1 MRRLIHK
8 AYSYKFIRYSLGW
21 GIAALLDLLLLYI
34 WTDKLGLY
42 YLYSAI
48 FAFIISITF
57 AYFFQKYITFRNYSK
72 KHLLQWSL
80 FLAFQLIGQTI
91 YMSLLRVGVDVLHI
105 HYMFVAIIAKWIVF
119 LRNYISNHYFNFK
132 Q

>member
-1 MRRLIHK
+1 MRKLIVK
-8 AYSYKFIRYSLGW
+8 LYSYKFIRYSLGW
-21 GIAALLDLLLLYI
+21 GFAAFFDLLLLYI
-34 WTDKLGLY
+34 FTDIFGLY

-48 FAFIISITF
+48 FAFVFSVTF

-80 FLAFQLIGQTI
+80 FLIFQLVGQWL
-91 YMSLLRVGVDVLHI
+91 YMFMLWLGVDAVHA
-105 HYMFVAIIAKWIVF
+105 HYMLVAIVAKWIVF

>member
-1 MRRLIHK
+1 MRKLIYK
-8 AYSYKFIRYSLGW
+8 IYSYKFIRYSLGW
-21 GIAALLDLLLLYI
+21 WIAALLDLLLLYI
-34 WTDKLGLY
+34 GTDKLGLY

-48 FAFIISITF
+48 FAFVISVTF

-72 KHLLQWSL
+72 KHLLQGSL
-80 FLAFQLIGQTI
+80 FLWFQIIGQII
-91 YMSLLRVGVDVLHI
+91 YMSMLRIGVDTLHI
-105 HYMFVAIIAKWIVF
+105 YYMLVAIIAKWIVF

>member
-1 MRRLIHK
+1 MKWLIHRL
-8 AYSYKFIRYSLGW
+8 YSYKFIRYSLGW
-21 GIAALLDLLLLYI
+21 VLAAFFDLFLLYI
-34 WTDKLGLY
+34 FTDIFHIY

-48 FAFIISITF
+48 IAFIFSVTF

-72 KHLLQWSL
+72 KHLSQGTL
-80 FLAFQLIGQTI
+80 FLLFQLIGQI
-91 YMSLLRVGVDVLHI
+91 VYMSMLRIGVDSLHI
-105 HYMFVAIIAKWIVF
+105 YYMLVAIIAKWIVF